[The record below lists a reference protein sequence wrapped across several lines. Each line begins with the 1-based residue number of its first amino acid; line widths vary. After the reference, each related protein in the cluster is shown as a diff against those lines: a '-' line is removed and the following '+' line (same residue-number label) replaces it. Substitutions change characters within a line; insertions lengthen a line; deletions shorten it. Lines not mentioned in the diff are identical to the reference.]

1 MHRRIW
7 LLAGAA
13 AAVLVV
19 AGAAT
24 ATNRTASAPAL
35 DVTPAAAPFAQSWA
49 KVPRTPAARAAKNTV
64 VIAMEQDLPGTF
76 NINYTPSNSFWTT
89 QVVTPVLAPVYAVN
103 DKLQRVPY
111 LITSASADKKGITYN
126 IKPNAAWNYGGKK
139 IPVTYKD
146 FVATWKLILNK
157 KNDVVSTAGI
167 NQLGSWTHKGAKQV
181 TFLWKTK
188 GCTSA
193 APCGPFADWQ
203 DIFGAIYPSFGL
215 GGLAFNSMWA
225 KCICDKNGK
234 YISDGPYYITNYTKG
249 QGVTEKANPLWWG
262 AKQSLKQINFKLYTD
277 TNSEVQAIKGGEVD
291 IANPQP
297 VPALSELVG
306 QPGLVYNVKA
316 GLFVEHIDLQ
326 EGPDPKSPRVPL
338 LRAPW
343 FRQAIMLSLDRKGLI
358 SALYAKIAPGLPV
371 MDNLIIFPNDKLY
384 KPDFAKWN
392 YNPAKAISIL
402 KAHGCTGGPSSPTN
416 GNTSWFHCAG
426 YEAGFGYRTASDNA
440 RRVTS
445 ETIFKAN
452 LAAVGIHV
460 TDDLLPTATMFD
472 DSHLAAG
479 NYDVM
484 EFAWGGVLDYG
495 GNYDIWGCNGSQN
508 YLHYCNAKV
517 TKYLSDAK
525 TQLNAEKRNAD
536 FQNADAAM
544 AASDVPA
551 VPLYDLPTIVTYKS
565 GLKNITNPATG
576 FTWNTEAWKWSS

>member
-13 AAVLVV
+13 ATVLVV
-19 AGAAT
+19 AASAAAT
-24 ATNRTASAPAL
+24 SRTVAAPAL
-35 DVTPAAAPFAQSWA
+35 DVTPAVAPFANAWA
-49 KVPRTPAARAAKNTV
+49 KVPRTPAARAAKKTV
-64 VIAMEQDLPGTF
+64 VVAMEQDLPGTF

-103 DKLQRVPY
+103 DKLTRIPY
-111 LITSASADKKGITYN
+111 LITSASADKKGVTFN
-126 IKPNAAWNYGGKK
+126 IRPNAVWNYGGKK
-139 IPVTYKD
+139 VPVTYKD

-157 KNDVVSTAGI
+157 KNDVVSTAGV
-167 NQLGSWTHKGAKQV
+167 NQLGSYTHKGDKHV
-181 TFLWKTK
+181 TFFWKTK
-188 GCTSA
+188 GCTAA

-215 GGLAFNSMWA
+215 GGLSFNSMWA
-225 KCICDKNGK
+225 KCICDKSGK
-234 YISDGPYYITNYTKG
+234 LISDGPYYISNYTKG

-262 AKQSLKQINFKLYTD
+262 AKQNLTSINFKLITD

-297 VPALSELVG
+297 TTALSTLIG
-306 QPGLVYNVKA
+306 QKGLVYNVKA

-326 EGPDPKSPRVPL
+326 EGPTAKSPRVPL
-338 LRAPW
+338 MRAPW

-358 SALYAKIAPGLPV
+358 NALYQKIAPGLPV
-371 MDNLIIFPNDKLY
+371 MDNLIVFPNDKLY
-384 KPDFAKWN
+384 KADFAKWN
-392 YNPAKAISIL
+392 FNQQKAINLL
-402 KAHGCTGGPSSPTN
+402 KAHGCTGGPSSPSN
-416 GNTSWFHCAG
+416 GNTNYFTCAG
-426 YEAGFGYRTASDNA
+426 FPAQFAYTTASDNS

-452 LAAVGIHV
+452 LAAVGIKV
-460 TDDLLPTATMFD
+460 TDNLLPTATMFSD
-472 DSHLAAG
+472 PVLAAG

-495 GNYDIWGCNGSQN
+495 GNFDIWGCNGSQN

-525 TQLNAEKRNAD
+525 TQLNAEERNAD
-536 FQNADAAM
+536 FQAADALMGAN
-544 AASDVPA
+544 DIPA
-551 VPLYDLPTIVTYKS
+551 IPLYDLPTIVTYKTGLS
-565 GLKNITNPATG
+565 GITNPATG
-576 FTWNTEAWKWSS
+576 FTWNTEAWKWKS

>member
-1 MHRRIW
+1 
-7 LLAGAA
+7 
-13 AAVLVV
+13 
-19 AGAAT
+19 
-24 ATNRTASAPAL
+24 
-35 DVTPAAAPFAQSWA
+35 
-49 KVPRTPAARAAKNTV
+49 
-64 VIAMEQDLPGTF
+64 
-76 NINYTPSNSFWTT
+76 
-89 QVVTPVLAPVYAVN
+89 VLAPVFNVT
-103 DKLQRVPY
+103 DKLKRIPWLVS
-111 LITSASADKKGITYN
+111 SASADKKGVTYN
-126 IKPNAAWNYGGKK
+126 IRANANWNIGGKK
-139 IPVTYKD
+139 SPVTYKD
-146 FVATWKLILNK
+146 FVATWKMILNP

-167 NQLGSWTHKGAKQV
+167 NQFGSFTHKGNKQI

-203 DIFGAIYPSFGL
+203 DILGAIYPAAGIAGL
-215 GGLAFNSMWA
+215 SFNSMWA
-225 KCICDKNGK
+225 NCICTSSGK
-234 YISDGPYYITNYTKG
+234 YITDGPFYITNYTKG
-249 QGVTEKANPLWWG
+249 QGITEKANPLWWG
-262 AKQSLKQINFKLYTD
+262 TKQSLKQINFKLITD

-291 IANPQP
+291 VANPQP
-297 VPALSELVG
+297 VAALSSLIGVKGLTYKVG
-306 QPGLVYNVKA
+306 T
-316 GLFVEHIDLQ
+316 GLFVEHIDIQ
-326 EGPDPKSPRVPL
+326 EGPTAKNPRVPL

-343 FRQAIMLSLDRKGLI
+343 FRQAIMLSMDRKGFND
-358 SALYAKIAPGLPV
+358 AYYKTIAPGLPV
-371 MDNLIIFPNDKLY
+371 MDNLIVFPSDQLY
-384 KPDFAKWN
+384 KADFHKWN

-416 GNTSWFHCAG
+416 GNSNFFTCAG
-426 YEAGFGYRTASDNA
+426 FPAKFGYRTASDNS

-452 LAAVGIHV
+452 LAAVGIQA

-525 TQLNAEKRNAD
+525 TQLNASIRNSD
-536 FQNADAAM
+536 FQKADAIM

-551 VPLYDLPTIVTYKS
+551 IPLYDLPSVTTWKS
-565 GLKNITNPATG
+565 NIKNVTNNPTGL
-576 FTWNTEAWKWSS
+576 TWNTEMWKWTS